1 MVSNITIIMYHYVRD
16 LKKSKYTEIKGL
28 DINLFK
34 EQVYYLNKHYN
45 IITIEE
51 VIHSIESQSKLPNKS
66 VLLTFDDAYADHFY
80 NVFPILNELKI
91 QGSFYVPSKVIKEN
105 IVFDVNKIHFILASI
120 KNKFELIDQLKNF
133 LFIYKEEYN
142 LEDFDYYFQKLANA
156 SQFDSKEIIFIKR
169 LLQFELD
176 EELRSKII
184 NKLFEKYVTINEDN
198 FSRELY
204 MNEDQLKYMLSK
216 GQHIGNHGHNH
227 YWWNKLS
234 IEKMTLELDLS
245 NNFLEKLG
253 VNMNNWTACYPYG
266 SYDNQS
272 IKLLKDRGCKLALT
286 NEVNIAT
293 TDKSTRFIMPRL
305 DTNDIPKNQNEKTNK
320 WYIKG

>member
-51 VIHSIESQSKLPNKS
+51 VIHSIESQSKIPNKS

-80 NVFPILNELKI
+80 N
-91 QGSFYVPSKVIKEN
+91 
-105 IVFDVNKIHFILASI
+105 VNKIHFILASI

-184 NKLFEKYVTINEDN
+184 NKL
-198 FSRELY
+198 
-204 MNEDQLKYMLSK
+204 
-216 GQHIGNHGHNH
+216 
-227 YWWNKLS
+227 
-234 IEKMTLELDLS
+234 
-245 NNFLEKLG
+245 
-253 VNMNNWTACYPYG
+253 
-266 SYDNQS
+266 
-272 IKLLKDRGCKLALT
+272 
-286 NEVNIAT
+286 
-293 TDKSTRFIMPRL
+293 
-305 DTNDIPKNQNEKTNK
+305 
-320 WYIKG
+320 